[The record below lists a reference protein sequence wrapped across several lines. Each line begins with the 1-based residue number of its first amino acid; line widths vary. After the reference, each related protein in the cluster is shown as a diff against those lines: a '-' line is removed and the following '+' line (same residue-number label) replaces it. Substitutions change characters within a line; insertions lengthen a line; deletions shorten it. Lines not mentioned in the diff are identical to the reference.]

1 MKLMLKLML
10 LLIVTAV
17 ARNKQRNQI
26 AKEILSTEETY
37 VNTLAEVVR
46 VLLLF
51 LNSTQSVLGVSKAT
65 ARERN
70 TQQAAARYH
79 FPEH

>member
-1 MKLMLKLML
+1 MIMKLMM
-10 LLIVTAV
+10 TAV

-46 VLLLF
+46 VLLGL
-51 LNSTQSVLGVSKAT
+51 L
-65 ARERN
+65 
-70 TQQAAARYH
+70 
-79 FPEH
+79 